1 MGWARVVDTKK
12 ELMLAEQAE
21 AEGRDAPVSVVFL
34 LIDEIERL
42 AKICE
47 QLQFGGRPDCPECF
61 TASTN
66 YGPRTRDWACG
77 PCDDGDENE

>member
-1 MGWARVVDTKK
+1 MINTKK
-12 ELMLAEQAE
+12 ELMRAEQSE

-34 LIDEIERL
+34 LIDEIDRL

-47 QLQFGGRPDCPECF
+47 QLQFGGRPDCQECF

-66 YGPRTRDWACG
+66 YDPVSRDWFCG
-77 PCDDGDENE
+77 PCDNGEEQ